1 MGIAL
6 LMLRFVFTGG
16 GGRIRSSLSTLALIL
31 LFPVLL
37 FPGSSYA
44 LQFKIAADPSQSKAL
59 KLLTTEVRVRTSGRV
74 VLELQPTL
82 SPEVEVETLAR
93 VRRGEIDGAILSS
106 SSLGRAL
113 PELRQFALPVRFGS
127 LQALDA
133 RRVELEKPYR
143 QALRRSGLESFGWIE
158 EEFLSA
164 DETLDRDGELRP
176 SQKLWQCSF
185 STLVI
190 EAKRFAGLSS
200 QDRKLLLA
208 ILLRSSTG
216 LDRHSRQQNLE
227 AWQVPLLPA
236 NATTQSRR
244 QQGPPSGAGA

>member
-1 MGIAL
+1 MRPAQTLLLLAILAL
-6 LMLRFVFTGG
+6 LL
-16 GGRIRSSLSTLALIL
+16 
-31 LFPVLL
+31 
-37 FPGSSYA
+37 PGSSFA
-44 LQFKIAADPSQSKAL
+44 LSLKIGADPDRYQFL
-59 KLLTTEVRVRTSGRV
+59 ELLAAEIRVRTEGRV
-74 VLELQPTL
+74 VLELQPHAARTGD
-82 SPEVEVETLAR
+82 VETLAR
-93 VRRGEIDGAILSS
+93 IRRGELDGAILSS

-113 PELRQFALPVRFGS
+113 PALHPFALPLRFDS

-133 RRVELEKPYR
+133 IRVELEQPYR
-143 QALRRSGLESFGWIE
+143 RALRRAGFESFGWIE
-158 EEFLSA
+158 EEFLVV
-164 DETLDRDGELRP
+164 DGTLDRDGELRP

-244 QQGPPSGAGA
+244 HQGPPSGAGA